1 MQDILE
7 WKKPWIE
14 KLFMRVS
21 WHSAVLKE
29 KKKLM
34 IAPNVWRG
42 RVNDQTKKER
52 RIRSWE
58 VLREFKQCSFSNVEF
73 EDLLQVQIQMSIR

>member
-1 MQDILE
+1 
-7 WKKPWIE
+7 
-14 KLFMRVS
+14 
-21 WHSAVLKE
+21 
-29 KKKLM
+29 M